1 MLNGKFTIVLFN
13 MWIDKKDILL
23 TSEYFPEPNSLRIW
37 VKVELDLS
45 NYATKQILKNVTGV
59 DTSKFAKKVDLDN
72 LKINVDKLDID
83 KLKSVPTSLTNLKG
97 KVDKLDVNELLPVL
111 EVLSKLSDIVKK
123 C

>member
-45 NYATKQILKNVTGV
+45 NYATKQILKNATGV

-97 KVDKLDVNELLPVL
+97 KVDKLDVNELLPVP